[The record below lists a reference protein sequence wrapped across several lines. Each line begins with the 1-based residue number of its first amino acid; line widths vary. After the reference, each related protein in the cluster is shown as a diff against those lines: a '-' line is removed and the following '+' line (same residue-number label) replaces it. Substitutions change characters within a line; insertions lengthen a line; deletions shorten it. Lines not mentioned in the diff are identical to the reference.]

1 MQKTGQQ
8 DQREHW
14 LKQILVGFPL
24 GFHDMVYTGDQANI
38 FTMLGKKSPPQ
49 SPKILSALYAYD
61 GCMGGVNNFPTE
73 EEYMDEIKRFVVT
86 TVWKSYP
93 ICLQEKVYCGGGAW
107 REGGSKIDSLIFF
120 AFHRN

>member
-1 MQKTGQQ
+1 
-8 DQREHW
+8 
-14 LKQILVGFPL
+14 
-24 GFHDMVYTGDQANI
+24 MVYTGDQANI
-38 FTMLGKKSPPQ
+38 FTMLGKKSPLQ

-86 TVWKSYP
+86 TVWKLYP